1 MKISTEKFLQSSG
14 SKNLDLLAAVKIN
27 AAKLSQTKMM
37 LMQKSKKLSAENI
50 QLLGRAKSSVSDS
63 KQFYQ
68 RGFNEGYQKAFM
80 EGVSYAKELYKPQ
93 QNLLSNLLSN
103 TKKRKDGGT
112 LNQGQI
118 AIVGESGPELM
129 VAKQDVNIIPNEDIK
144 FVPPSITKTTPIT
157 NTIVRTIVQKQGTK
171 IVNRTRRI

>member
-1 MKISTEKFLQSSG
+1 MKISMEKFLQSSG
-14 SKNLDLLAAVKIN
+14 SKNMNLLANVRMN

-50 QLLGRAKSSVSDS
+50 QLLGRAKNDS
-63 KQFYQ
+63 AQFYQ

-80 EGVSYAKELYKPQ
+80 EGVAYAKELYKPQ

-103 TKKRKDGGT
+103 IKKRKDGGT
-112 LNQGQI
+112 LNQGEI
-118 AIVGESGPELM
+118 SMVGEGGPELM

-144 FVPPSITKTTPIT
+144 FVPPSIKKTTPT
-157 NTIVRTIVQKQGTK
+157 QTIVRTIVQKQGRK
-171 IVNRTRRI
+171 IVNRTRII

>member
-1 MKISTEKFLQSSG
+1 MKISMEKFLQSSG
-14 SKNLDLLAAVKIN
+14 SKNMNLLANVRMN

-50 QLLGRAKSSVSDS
+50 QLLGRAKNDS
-63 KQFYQ
+63 TQFYQ
-68 RGFNEGYQKAFM
+68 RCFNEGYQKAFM
-80 EGVSYAKELYKPQ
+80 EGVAYAKELYKPQ

-129 VAKQDVNIIPNEDIK
+129 VAKQDVNIIPNEDVK
-144 FVPPSITKTTPIT
+144 FVPPSTTNTTPT
-157 NTIVRTIVQKQGTK
+157 QTIVRTIIQKQGTK
-171 IVNRTRRI
+171 IVNRTKIM

>member
-14 SKNLDLLAAVKIN
+14 SKNLDLLAAVRIN

-50 QLLGRAKSSVSDS
+50 QLLGRAKNDS
-63 KQFYQ
+63 AQFYQ
-68 RGFNEGYQKAFM
+68 RGFNEGYQKAFL

-103 TKKRKDGGT
+103 TKKKEDGGT
-112 LNQGQI
+112 LNQGEI
-118 AIVGESGPELM
+118 SMVGEAGPELM
-129 VAKQDVNIIPNEDIK
+129 VAKQDVNIIPNEDVK
-144 FVPPSITKTTPIT
+144 FVPPSTTNTTPT
-157 NTIVRTIVQKQGTK
+157 RTIVRTIIQKQGTK
-171 IVNRTRRI
+171 IVNRTKIM